1 MLIPLIHRPLPAA
14 AFGAALAMSAGGAQ
28 AGDAAARRIV
38 GFSPDGNYFTFE
50 QYGQL
55 DAGASAS
62 GWSEIDII
70 DTRTDQFV
78 GGKPIRIVD
87 ESEEATLT
95 IDQARKQA
103 AAEAAPILARYAIA
117 PRGDRTAVDKFTF
130 PDEMVA
136 YNDIARLEQVSQK
149 WLSPTYDKLGIS
161 TIQLDQILAQST
173 TDCSASFDET

>member
-1 MLIPLIHRPLPAA
+1 MLIPLIHRPLLAA
-14 AFGAALAMSAGGAQ
+14 ALGAALAMSAGGAQ

-38 GFSPDGNYFTFE
+38 GFSPEGNYFAFE

-117 PRGDRTAVDKFTF
+117 PRGDRRQIHLPGRDGRLQRHRAPGTGVAEMAVAD
-130 PDEMVA
+130 
-136 YNDIARLEQVSQK
+136 L
-149 WLSPTYDKLGIS
+149 
-161 TIQLDQILAQST
+161 
-173 TDCSASFDET
+173 